1 MPSIYELDWE
11 RSTVGSVLNA
21 LSDGLRG
28 LERIL
33 SAANSSEIEQWQ
45 IDDSLEVADNLWGV
59 AFVTSQVYISAVVNS
74 VTHLSRA
81 TSKQLKAALLKLHSP
96 LLDGTSI
103 TQMQLCDAIANY
115 YKHHEEWGRWSRT
128 RGNEKTFDVLVAA
141 GFTAVDV
148 YYCDKA
154 AGLLFGN
161 NGRYCD
167 ALFEMITVWRDAV
180 VENTV
185 SGTTTPN

>member
-1 MPSIYELDWE
+1 M
-11 RSTVGSVLNA
+11 
-21 LSDGLRG
+21 
-28 LERIL
+28 
-33 SAANSSEIEQWQ
+33 
-45 IDDSLEVADNLWGV
+45 
-59 AFVTSQVYISAVVNS
+59 
-74 VTHLSRA
+74 
-81 TSKQLKAALLKLHSP
+81 LKLHSP

-115 YKHHEEWGRWSRT
+115 YKHHEEWGGWSRT
-128 RGNEKTFDVLVAA
+128 RRNEETFDVLVAA

-148 YYCDKA
+148 YHCTKA

-161 NGRYCD
+161 SGRYCD

>member
-141 GFTAVDV
+141 GFTARDV
-148 YYCDKA
+148 YHCIKA

-167 ALFEMITVWRDAV
+167 ALFEMITVWRDV
-180 VENTV
+180 VEDTV
-185 SGTTTPN
+185 SGMTTPN